1 MVAKLGLDPA
11 PFEEWRM
18 GCSSGLPGGY
28 FEGQWFDLSWGAMKA
43 FSRIAVATMMA
54 AAGLVFA
61 MSGPAGAD
69 VLVAQHKHCLQTPS
83 GWVLIAEGVSEEAY
97 LQEAP
102 ALDNFHA
109 RVHRGEPTATGGLT
123 IERIDAEQDCSAVQL
138 SAAE

>member
-1 MVAKLGLDPA
+1 
-11 PFEEWRM
+11 
-18 GCSSGLPGGY
+18 
-28 FEGQWFDLSWGAMKA
+28 MKA

-69 VLVAQHKHCLQTPS
+69 VIVAQHKHCLQTPT

-97 LQEAP
+97 LEEAP

-109 RVHRGEPTATGGLT
+109 RVHFGEPTTTGGLT
-123 IERIDAEQDCSAVQL
+123 IKRIGADQDCTALAVPT
-138 SAAE
+138 AE